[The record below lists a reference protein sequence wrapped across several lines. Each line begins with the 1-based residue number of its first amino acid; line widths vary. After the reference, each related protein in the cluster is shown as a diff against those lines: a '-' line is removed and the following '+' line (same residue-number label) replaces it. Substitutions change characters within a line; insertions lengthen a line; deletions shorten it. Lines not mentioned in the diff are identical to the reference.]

1 MDGIV
6 QGRGLRGGCRHTGRA
21 VERQHPPSGLHT
33 YSPLSARCLE
43 APPPPALATLHT
55 PWMYREET
63 AHTSLH
69 AAAATDG
76 HPQHTTWGSGSTC
89 PPSPGRAC
97 RRHLAA
103 DACPSRRHCRRTTI
117 GTPRPNSPPP
127 PPTGRL
133 SPLCLSSASQRARQ
147 LQPPAPL
154 STPAPRPPSHPAHH
168 SVAGTALYGP
178 PTCGARAGA
187 CFPTRPHQAFAP
199 PLHACHGAVK
209 LPTPPRGTRR
219 AHPSPY
225 NVRNRVASTYSQR
238 VLNAACT
245 VPPHR
250 HHPPLHCP
258 GVHGRGRQHQRPPP
272 PPPADGAPRAP
283 RPADRALPPA
293 SRPRTTREPPAS
305 CALHPPAVPR
315 VGKPRGVARS
325 ARAGRRP
332 PRVPAVPPPCR
343 RWPWTR
349 RPF

>member
-1 MDGIV
+1 
-6 QGRGLRGGCRHTGRA
+6 
-21 VERQHPPSGLHT
+21 
-33 YSPLSARCLE
+33 
-43 APPPPALATLHT
+43 
-55 PWMYREET
+55 MYREET